1 MNLNSFL
8 NDSEKIIDST
18 PVYENKN
25 SSKKLKRT
33 KSKMIL
39 TDKHLYIDINI
50 DYFRKLKLRTILK
63 INYVEANK
71 SEIKIFESID
81 NESITNKSTVFF
93 EFSNKYTE
101 VLFSKPDDK
110 IIRYSTRAALTTVI
124 NPYADDDKFNKSTY
138 IINSD
143 FVEKIRALIAN

>member
-1 MNLNSFL
+1 MNLNAFL

-18 PVYENKN
+18 PVYKNKN

-50 DYFRKLKLRTILK
+50 DYFRKLRTILK

-71 SEIKIFESID
+71 SQIKIFESID
-81 NESITNKSTVFF
+81 NDSITNKSTIFF

-101 VLFSKPDDK
+101 VLFSKPDVN

>member
-18 PVYENKN
+18 PVYKNKN

-39 TDKHLYIDINI
+39 TDKHLYIDINM
-50 DYFRKLKLRTILK
+50 DYFQKKLRTILK

-71 SEIKIFESID
+71 SQIKIFESID
-81 NESITNKSTVFF
+81 NDSITNKSTVFF

-138 IINSD
+138 IVNSD
-143 FVEKIRALIAN
+143 FVEKIRSHRVN

>member
-39 TDKHLYIDINI
+39 TDKHLYIDINS
-50 DYFRKLKLRTILK
+50 RG
-63 INYVEANK
+63 
-71 SEIKIFESID
+71 
-81 NESITNKSTVFF
+81 
-93 EFSNKYTE
+93 
-101 VLFSKPDDK
+101 
-110 IIRYSTRAALTTVI
+110 
-124 NPYADDDKFNKSTY
+124 
-138 IINSD
+138 
-143 FVEKIRALIAN
+143 

>member
-1 MNLNSFL
+1 MNLKSFL

-18 PVYENKN
+18 PVYKNKN

-50 DYFRKLKLRTILK
+50 DYFRKFRTILK

-71 SEIKIFESID
+71 SQIKIFESID
-81 NESITNKSTVFF
+81 NDSITNKSTVFF

-143 FVEKIRALIAN
+143 FVEKIRSHRVN

>member
-50 DYFRKLKLRTILK
+50 RDYLLKLRKILK

-93 EFSNKYTE
+93 KFSNKYTE
-101 VLFSKPDDK
+101 VLFSKPDVN

-124 NPYADDDKFNKSTY
+124 NPYAGDDKFNQSTY
-138 IINSD
+138 IVNSD
-143 FVEKIRALIAN
+143 FVEKIRSHRVN

>member
-50 DYFRKLKLRTILK
+50 RDYFSKLRRILK
-63 INYVEANK
+63 INYIEANK

-93 EFSNKYTE
+93 RFSNKYTE
-101 VLFSKPDDK
+101 VLFSKPDVN
-110 IIRYSTRAALTTVI
+110 IIAYSSRAALTKVI

-143 FVEKIRALIAN
+143 FVEKIRALITN

>member
-33 KSKMIL
+33 KSKMLL
-39 TDKHLYIDINI
+39 TDKHLYIDISM
-50 DYFRKLKLRTILK
+50 DYFRKFRTILK

-81 NESITNKSTVFF
+81 NDSITNKSTVFF

-101 VLFSKPDDK
+101 VLFSKPDVN

-143 FVEKIRALIAN
+143 FVEKIRSHRVN

>member
-1 MNLNSFL
+1 MNLKSFL

-18 PVYENKN
+18 PVYKNKN

-33 KSKMIL
+33 KSKMLL
-39 TDKHLYIDINI
+39 TDKHLYIDINM
-50 DYFRKLKLRTILK
+50 DYFQKLRTILK

-81 NESITNKSTVFF
+81 NDSITNKSTVFF

>member
-33 KSKMIL
+33 KSKMLL
-39 TDKHLYIDINI
+39 TDKHLYIDINV
-50 DYFRKLKLRTILK
+50 DYFQKWRTILK

-81 NESITNKSTVFF
+81 NDSITNKSTVFF

-143 FVEKIRALIAN
+143 FVEKIRSHRVN

>member
-1 MNLNSFL
+1 MNLKSFL

-18 PVYENKN
+18 PIYKNKN

-50 DYFRKLKLRTILK
+50 DYFRKFRTILK

-71 SEIKIFESID
+71 SQIKIFESID
-81 NESITNKSTVFF
+81 NDSITNKSTVFF

-101 VLFSKPDDK
+101 VLFSKPDVN

-124 NPYADDDKFNKSTY
+124 NPYADDDKSNKSTF

-143 FVEKIRALIAN
+143 FVEKIRILIGN

>member
-1 MNLNSFL
+1 MNLKSFL

-18 PVYENKN
+18 PVYKNKN
-25 SSKKLKRT
+25 RSKKLKRT
-33 KSKMIL
+33 KSKMLL
-39 TDKHLYIDINI
+39 TDKHLYIDINV
-50 DYFRKLKLRTILK
+50 DYFQKWRTILK

-81 NESITNKSTVFF
+81 NDSITNKSTVFF

-143 FVEKIRALIAN
+143 FVEKIRLHRVN

>member
-1 MNLNSFL
+1 MNLKSFL

-18 PVYENKN
+18 PVYKNKN
-25 SSKKLKRT
+25 RSKKLKRT
-33 KSKMIL
+33 KSKMLL
-39 TDKHLYIDINI
+39 TDKHLYIDINV
-50 DYFRKLKLRTILK
+50 DYFQKWRTILK

-81 NESITNKSTVFF
+81 NDSITNKSTVFF

-101 VLFSKPDDK
+101 VLFSKPDVN

-124 NPYADDDKFNKSTY
+124 NPYADDDKFNKNTY

>member
-39 TDKHLYIDINI
+39 TDKHLYIDINSRG
-50 DYFRKLKLRTILK
+50 YLLKLRKILK

-93 EFSNKYTE
+93 RFSNKYTE
-101 VLFSKPDDK
+101 VLFSKPDVN
-110 IIRYSTRAALTTVI
+110 IIVYSSRAALTKVI

>member
-1 MNLNSFL
+1 MNLNSFI
-8 NDSEKIIDST
+8 NDSENIIDST

-50 DYFRKLKLRTILK
+50 RDYLLKLRRILK
-63 INYVEANK
+63 INYIEANK
-71 SEIKIFESID
+71 SEIKIFESIY

-93 EFSNKYTE
+93 KFSNKYTE
-101 VLFSKPDDK
+101 VLFSKPDVN
-110 IIRYSTRAALTTVI
+110 IISYSSRAALTKVI

-138 IINSD
+138 IVNSD

>member
-1 MNLNSFL
+1 MNLKSFL

-18 PVYENKN
+18 PVYKNKN
-25 SSKKLKRT
+25 RSKKLKRT
-33 KSKMIL
+33 KSKMLL
-39 TDKHLYIDINI
+39 TDKHLYIDINV
-50 DYFRKLKLRTILK
+50 DHFQKWRTILK

-81 NESITNKSTVFF
+81 NDSITNKSTVFF

-101 VLFSKPDDK
+101 VLFSKPDVN

-143 FVEKIRALIAN
+143 FVEKIRSHRVN

>member
-1 MNLNSFL
+1 MNLKSFL

-18 PVYENKN
+18 PVYKNKN

-33 KSKMIL
+33 KSKMLL
-39 TDKHLYIDINI
+39 TDKHLYIDINV
-50 DYFRKLKLRTILK
+50 DYFRKLRTILK

-101 VLFSKPDDK
+101 VLFSKPDVN

>member
-1 MNLNSFL
+1 MNLKSFL

-18 PVYENKN
+18 PVYKNKN

-33 KSKMIL
+33 KSKMLL
-39 TDKHLYIDINI
+39 TDKHLYIDINV
-50 DYFRKLKLRTILK
+50 DYFQKWRTILK

-81 NESITNKSTVFF
+81 NDSIPNKSTVFF

-143 FVEKIRALIAN
+143 FVKKIRSHRVK

>member
-33 KSKMIL
+33 KSKMLL
-39 TDKHLYIDINI
+39 TDKHLYIDINME
-50 DYFRKLKLRTILK
+50 YFRKLRTILK

-71 SEIKIFESID
+71 SQIKIFESID
-81 NESITNKSTVFF
+81 NDSITNKSTVFF

-101 VLFSKPDDK
+101 VLFSKPDVN

-124 NPYADDDKFNKSTY
+124 NPYADNDKFNKSTY

-143 FVEKIRALIAN
+143 FVKKLRSHRVN

>member
-18 PVYENKN
+18 PIYENKI

-50 DYFRKLKLRTILK
+50 DYFRKLRTILK

-71 SEIKIFESID
+71 SQIKIFESID
-81 NESITNKSTVFF
+81 NDSITNKSTIFF

-101 VLFSKPDDK
+101 VLFSKPDVN
-110 IIRYSTRAALTTVI
+110 ITRYSTRAALTTVI

>member
-1 MNLNSFL
+1 MNLKSFL

-18 PVYENKN
+18 PVYKNKN

-33 KSKMIL
+33 KSKMLL
-39 TDKHLYIDINI
+39 TDKHLYIDINM
-50 DYFRKLKLRTILK
+50 DYFQKWRTILK
-63 INYVEANK
+63 INYIEANK

-81 NESITNKSTVFF
+81 NDSITNKSTVFF

-101 VLFSKPDDK
+101 VLFSKPDEK

-143 FVEKIRALIAN
+143 FVEKIRSHRVN

>member
-25 SSKKLKRT
+25 SSQKLKRT

-50 DYFRKLKLRTILK
+50 RDFFKLRRILI

-81 NESITNKSTVFF
+81 NDSITNKSTVFF

-101 VLFSKPDDK
+101 VLFSKPDVN

>member
-1 MNLNSFL
+1 MNLKSFL

-18 PVYENKN
+18 PVYKNKN

-33 KSKMIL
+33 KSKMLL
-39 TDKHLYIDINI
+39 TDKHLYIDINM
-50 DYFRKLKLRTILK
+50 DYFQKLRTILK

-81 NESITNKSTVFF
+81 NASITNKSTVFF

-101 VLFSKPDDK
+101 VLFSKPDVN

-143 FVEKIRALIAN
+143 FVEKIRSHRVN

>member
-18 PVYENKN
+18 PVYKNKN

-50 DYFRKLKLRTILK
+50 DYFRKLRTILK

-71 SEIKIFESID
+71 SQIKIFESID
-81 NESITNKSTVFF
+81 NDSIINKSTVFF

-101 VLFSKPDDK
+101 VLFSEPDVN
-110 IIRYSTRAALTTVI
+110 ITRYSTRAALTTVI

-143 FVEKIRALIAN
+143 FVEKIRALIVN

>member
-1 MNLNSFL
+1 MNLKSFL

-33 KSKMIL
+33 KSKMLL
-39 TDKHLYIDINI
+39 TDKHLYIDINM
-50 DYFRKLKLRTILK
+50 DYFRKFRTILK

-71 SEIKIFESID
+71 SQIKIFESID
-81 NESITNKSTVFF
+81 NDSITNKSTVFF

-101 VLFSKPDDK
+101 VLFSKPDVN

-143 FVEKIRALIAN
+143 FVKKIRSHWVN

>member
-39 TDKHLYIDINI
+39 TDKHLYIDINM
-50 DYFRKLKLRTILK
+50 DYFQKWRTILK

-81 NESITNKSTVFF
+81 NDSITNKSTVFF

-101 VLFSKPDDK
+101 VLFSKPDVN
-110 IIRYSTRAALTTVI
+110 ITRYSTRAALTTVI

>member
-50 DYFRKLKLRTILK
+50 DYFRKLRTILK

-71 SEIKIFESID
+71 SQIKIFESID
-81 NESITNKSTVFF
+81 NDSITNKSTVFF

-101 VLFSKPDDK
+101 VLFSKPDVN
-110 IIRYSTRAALTTVI
+110 IIAYSSRAALTKVI
-124 NPYADDDKFNKSTY
+124 NPYADDDKFNKSPY
-138 IINSD
+138 IVNSD
-143 FVEKIRALIAN
+143 FVEKIRSHRVN

>member
-1 MNLNSFL
+1 MNLKSFL

-18 PVYENKN
+18 PVYKNKN

-33 KSKMIL
+33 KSKMLL
-39 TDKHLYIDINI
+39 TDKHLYIDINM
-50 DYFRKLKLRTILK
+50 DYFQKWRTILK

-81 NESITNKSTVFF
+81 NDSITNKSTVFF

-143 FVEKIRALIAN
+143 FVKKIRSHRVN

>member
-18 PVYENKN
+18 PVYKNKN

-33 KSKMIL
+33 KSKMLL
-39 TDKHLYIDINI
+39 TDKHLYIDINM
-50 DYFRKLKLRTILK
+50 DYFQKWRTILK

-81 NESITNKSTVFF
+81 NDSITNKSTVFF

-101 VLFSKPDDK
+101 VLFSKPDVN
-110 IIRYSTRAALTTVI
+110 ITRYSTRAALTTVI

-143 FVEKIRALIAN
+143 FVKKIRALIAN

>member
-1 MNLNSFL
+1 MNLNLKSFL

-18 PVYENKN
+18 PVYKNKN

-33 KSKMIL
+33 KSKMLL
-39 TDKHLYIDINI
+39 TDKHLYIDINM
-50 DYFRKLKLRTILK
+50 DYFRKFRTILK

-71 SEIKIFESID
+71 SQIKIFESID
-81 NESITNKSTVFF
+81 NDSITNKSTVFF

-101 VLFSKPDDK
+101 VLFSKPDVN

>member
-1 MNLNSFL
+1 MNLKSFL

-18 PVYENKN
+18 PVYKNKN

-33 KSKMIL
+33 KSKMLL
-39 TDKHLYIDINI
+39 TDKHLYIDINM
-50 DYFRKLKLRTILK
+50 DYFQKWRTILK

-81 NESITNKSTVFF
+81 NASITNKSTVFF

-143 FVEKIRALIAN
+143 FVEKIRSHRVN

>member
-50 DYFRKLKLRTILK
+50 RGYLLKLRKILK

-93 EFSNKYTE
+93 RFSNKYTE
-101 VLFSKPDDK
+101 VLFSKPDVN
-110 IIRYSTRAALTTVI
+110 IIVYSSRAALTKVI

-138 IINSD
+138 IVNSD
-143 FVEKIRALIAN
+143 FVEKIRSHRAN

>member
-8 NDSEKIIDST
+8 NNSEKIIDST
-18 PVYENKN
+18 PIYKNKN

-50 DYFRKLKLRTILK
+50 DYFRKFRTILK

-71 SEIKIFESID
+71 SQIKIFESID
-81 NESITNKSTVFF
+81 NDSITNKSTVFF

-101 VLFSKPDDK
+101 VLFSKPDVN
-110 IIRYSTRAALTTVI
+110 ITRYSTRAALTTVI

>member
-39 TDKHLYIDINI
+39 TDKHLYIDINM
-50 DYFRKLKLRTILK
+50 DYFQKWRTILK

-81 NESITNKSTVFF
+81 NDSITNKSTVFF

-101 VLFSKPDDK
+101 VLFSKPDVN

-143 FVEKIRALIAN
+143 FVEKIRSHRVN

>member
-1 MNLNSFL
+1 MNLNSFF

-50 DYFRKLKLRTILK
+50 RDYLLKLRKILK

-93 EFSNKYTE
+93 KFSNKYTE
-101 VLFSKPDDK
+101 VLFSKPDVN
-110 IIRYSTRAALTTVI
+110 IISYSSRAALTKVI

-143 FVEKIRALIAN
+143 FVEKIRSHRVN

>member
-50 DYFRKLKLRTILK
+50 RDYLLKLRRILK
-63 INYVEANK
+63 INYIEANK

-93 EFSNKYTE
+93 KFSNKYTE
-101 VLFSKPDDK
+101 VLFSKPDVN
-110 IIRYSTRAALTTVI
+110 IISYSSRAALTKVI

>member
-1 MNLNSFL
+1 MNLNGFL

-25 SSKKLKRT
+25 SSKKLKKT

-39 TDKHLYIDINI
+39 TDKHLYIDINM
-50 DYFRKLKLRTILK
+50 DYFQKWRTILK

-71 SEIKIFESID
+71 SEIKIFESIY

-93 EFSNKYTE
+93 KFSNKYTE
-101 VLFSKPDDK
+101 VLFSKPDVN
-110 IIRYSTRAALTTVI
+110 IISYSSRAALTKVI

-143 FVEKIRALIAN
+143 FVEKIRSHRVN

>member
-1 MNLNSFL
+1 MNLNAFL

-18 PVYENKN
+18 PVYKNKN

-50 DYFRKLKLRTILK
+50 DYFRKLRTILK

-71 SEIKIFESID
+71 SQIKIFESID
-81 NESITNKSTVFF
+81 NDSITNKSTVFF

-101 VLFSKPDDK
+101 VLFSKPDVN

-138 IINSD
+138 IVNSD
-143 FVEKIRALIAN
+143 FVEKIRSHRVN

>member
-1 MNLNSFL
+1 MNLNGFL

-50 DYFRKLKLRTILK
+50 RDYFSKLRRILK
-63 INYVEANK
+63 INYIEANK

-93 EFSNKYTE
+93 KFSNKYTE
-101 VLFSKPDDK
+101 VLFSKPDVN
-110 IIRYSTRAALTTVI
+110 IISYSSRAALTKVI

-143 FVEKIRALIAN
+143 FVEKIRSHRVS

>member
-25 SSKKLKRT
+25 SSKKLKKT

-50 DYFRKLKLRTILK
+50 RDYLLKLRKILK

-93 EFSNKYTE
+93 KFSNKYTE
-101 VLFSKPDDK
+101 VLFSKPDVN
-110 IIRYSTRAALTTVI
+110 IISYSSRAALTKVI